1 VRRSF
6 SLKMAR
12 QTAEALLRNEGISSL
27 PVDPF
32 AIAQSRDIVVD
43 PKPDTAEGVSGML
56 LRHGDTFGIL
66 YATHIPNEGF
76 QRFSVSHELGH
87 FFLDGHIDHVLPK
100 DGMHVS
106 RAGFVSADPFELEA
120 DHFAAGL
127 LMPRIPFN
135 REIDRHD
142 PGLSAILQVAEICR
156 TSRTATAIRYAE
168 TTDDAVAVIVST
180 GQAIDYCF
188 MSEAMKSLS
197 ELRWLKKGS
206 PLPSGTVTAALA
218 ADAERVVTG
227 DRAGD
232 EVDVM
237 DWLGG
242 KKSVG
247 VTEDALGLGRYGKVL
262 TILHSSR
269 IGPENAPDD
278 EREDEELEESWTPR
292 FRR

>member
-1 VRRSF
+1 
-6 SLKMAR
+6 MAR
-12 QTAEALLRNEGISSL
+12 QTAETFLRNEGISSL

-32 AIAQSRDIVVD
+32 AIARSRDIVVE

-66 YATHIPNEGF
+66 YATHIPSEGF

-100 DGMHVS
+100 NGTHVS
-106 RAGFVSADPFELEA
+106 HAGFVTADPFELEA

-127 LMPRIPFN
+127 LMPGGPFK
-135 REIDRHD
+135 REIGRCE
-142 PGLSAILQVAEICR
+142 PGLSAVLAAAEICR

-168 TTDDAVAVIVST
+168 TTEDAVAVVLST
-180 GQAIDYCF
+180 GPTIDYCF
-188 MSEAMKSLS
+188 LSDAMKTLPD
-197 ELRWLKKGS
+197 LKWLKKGS
-206 PLPSGTVTAALA
+206 PLPDDTLTAALA
-218 ADAERVVTG
+218 ADPRRVLNG
-227 DRAGD
+227 DRVGD
-232 EVDVM
+232 EIDVM

-242 KKSVG
+242 KKSAG
-247 VTEDALGLGRYGKVL
+247 VTEEALGLGRYGKVL

-269 IGPENAPDD
+269 IGPDNEPDD
-278 EREDEELEESWTPR
+278 EREEEDLKESWTPR